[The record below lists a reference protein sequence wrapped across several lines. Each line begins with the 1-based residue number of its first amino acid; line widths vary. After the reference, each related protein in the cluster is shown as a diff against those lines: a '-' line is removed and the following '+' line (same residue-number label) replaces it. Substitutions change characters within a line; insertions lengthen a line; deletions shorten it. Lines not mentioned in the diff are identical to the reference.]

1 MSNGVDWSA
10 KGEALGRAHRA
21 ANVSRPVSRVIAQN
35 RVYEALLAPLK
46 WLVGWRLVRA
56 ENEAAEGY
64 AKAWEGVQ

>member
-1 MSNGVDWSA
+1 MTMAAWSA
-10 KGEALGRAHRA
+10 KGQALGRTHRA
-21 ANVSRPVSRVIAQN
+21 AGVSRPSLVVAQN
-35 RVYEALLAPLK
+35 SVYEALLAPLK